1 MRVPEAWSSLDAA
14 GMLPAPV
21 MGQPGMLPMA
31 NGVPVPV
38 MGNQG
43 VVNGMI
49 APPR

>member
-1 MRVPEAWSSLDAA
+1 MRCLKQGGVLGAA

-49 APPR
+49 APPQ